1 MRIRLQDL
9 TKRYRHTIAVN
20 NLNLD
25 IQSGEFLVVLGS
37 SGSGKSTTLNMIAG
51 LETPASGYIF
61 FNEHIVNQ
69 IPPGKRDVALVFQ
82 NYALYPHMKV
92 YDNIAF
98 PLRIRKEKEMQQKII
113 RTAKMLELNVL
124 LQKYPKELSGGEKQ
138 RVALARALVR
148 NPQVFLMDEPLSN
161 LDARLRLSA
170 RGELKKL
177 QRNRNITTVYV
188 THDQIEALTLGDR
201 IAIMDKGRLQQIGTP
216 DEIYQKPQN
225 TFVAS
230 FVGTPPMNMAQ
241 INKLSTHSFTLGEIL
256 IEYPTFFPNKN
267 NLILGIRPEKLIV
280 VQADLS
286 SEKET
291 NIPFTIPCTVEHT
304 EYLGHE
310 SIIHVKI
317 TQDITWYVKTFVEG
331 IKISDR
337 VNLQFSPDTIHWFD
351 PITKTRIE

>member
-9 TKRYRHTIAVN
+9 TKRYRHTIAVS

-25 IQSGEFLVVLGS
+25 INSGEFLVVLGS

-51 LETPASGYIF
+51 LETPTSGYIF

-98 PLRIRKEKEMQQKII
+98 PLRIRKQKDLHQTVIK
-113 RTAKMLELNVL
+113 TAGMLRLNAL
-124 LQKYPKELSGGEKQ
+124 LQKYPKELSGGERQ

-161 LDARLRLSA
+161 LDARLRLLA

-177 QRNRNITTVYV
+177 QRDRTITTVYV
-188 THDQIEALTLGDR
+188 THDQVEALTLGDR
-201 IAIMDKGRLQQIGTP
+201 IAIMDKGSLQQVGTP
-216 DEIYQKPQN
+216 NEIYQKPQN

-230 FVGTPPMNMAQ
+230 FIGTPPMNIAR
-241 INKLSTHSFTLGEIL
+241 IDVRSSHSFILGEITV
-256 IEYPTFFPNKN
+256 EFPIPSPVRT
-267 NLILGIRPEKLIV
+267 NLILGIRPEKLTIV
-280 VQADLS
+280 PPSTPSTV
-286 SEKET
+286 
-291 NIPFTIPCTVEHT
+291 PGTVEHI

-310 SIIHVKI
+310 SISHVKI
-317 TQDITWYVKTFVEG
+317 TSNVTWYITNVIEG
-331 IKISDR
+331 IKIGDA
-337 VNLQFSPDTIHWFD
+337 VGLKFFPHDIHWFD
-351 PITKTRIE
+351 PITGTRIE